1 MVGLVFLVASLIGW
15 LIGRWPALFWFPL
28 AVGIFFLAVAM
39 FDIVTVKWQVRPS
52 EPLPRRHDDLDT
64 FDLIRSRRSC
74 RSFQSRTLTPGDRAE
89 LDQTIDR
96 WTNPQ
101 RLIGSAAIRLEYVAA
116 SLTVWPTV
124 GAHEFIVAIA
134 PRDYDRVAIIDVGR
148 SLQHV
153 VLHATRM
160 GVATCWIGPGAD
172 QSSVI
177 AHLGDRFDPDRDH
190 VVCVCAV
197 GYRSSFQPTLI
208 RMMERF
214 QHRRLPLSALF
225 FSDPELR
232 RPLPVDEPPFN
243 SFGRCYEVCQ
253 WSPSSYNSQTT
264 RCVAVTNHD
273 RDVVR
278 FDFYASTTSRFYAP
292 VALGIW
298 CANWEAGCR
307 ALGIPG
313 HFTVLNPPERG
324 VGDSADPPCY
334 GSSWLVGAGL
344 G

>member
-1 MVGLVFLVASLIGW
+1 M
-15 LIGRWPALFWFPL
+15 
-28 AVGIFFLAVAM
+28 
-39 FDIVTVKWQVRPS
+39 RPS

-197 GYRSSFQPTLI
+197 GTGPVSS
-208 RMMERF
+208 
-214 QHRRLPLSALF
+214 RR
-225 FSDPELR
+225 
-232 RPLPVDEPPFN
+232 
-243 SFGRCYEVCQ
+243 
-253 WSPSSYNSQTT
+253 
-264 RCVAVTNHD
+264 
-273 RDVVR
+273 
-278 FDFYASTTSRFYAP
+278 
-292 VALGIW
+292 
-298 CANWEAGCR
+298 
-307 ALGIPG
+307 
-313 HFTVLNPPERG
+313 
-324 VGDSADPPCY
+324 
-334 GSSWLVGAGL
+334 
-344 G
+344 